1 MKKFIFLIV
10 FLLSCYSNAQII
22 NFPDPVF
29 KAVLLQSSTSNPI
42 CGGIKI
48 DANDNGEIDIRE
60 AEAIY
65 TISLPPGNVTDVTG
79 IEYFVNLM
87 YCGLSSN
94 QIIHA
99 DFTHSPNLQTLG
111 VNNNQLQKLNV
122 TGLTQFYFI
131 NCGGN
136 PLTSVNFSSLP
147 ALDTCICSYLDV
159 TELDFSNNPVFRR
172 LACNNNINMVTVKIN
187 NGYPHVAS
195 NTIYNSC
202 WDNTP
207 NLTYV
212 CVDSF
217 EQAAMED
224 YLYNSCG
231 LTNVIVTDNCAM
243 SNESFT
249 TNNITIAPN
258 PSNGIFTLSFT
269 TTLENATIEV
279 YNLLGQKV
287 YISKLNNLDIYNL
300 DLSGFTSGTYL
311 LKINSNKKIYNY
323 KLFKK

>member
-1 MKKFIFLIV
+1 MKKIF
-10 FLLSCYSNAQII
+10 FLLMFIYWNGFSQII

-29 KAVLLQSSTSNPI
+29 KAVLLQSTTTNLI
-42 CGGIKI
+42 AGGVKI
-48 DANDNGEIDIRE
+48 DANDDGEIEISEVYPVYTLELYSRNITDI
-60 AEAIY
+60 
-65 TISLPPGNVTDVTG
+65 TG

-87 YCGLSSN
+87 YCNLSSN
-94 QIIHA
+94 QIAHA
-99 DFTHSPNLQTLG
+99 NFTNSPNLQTLG
-111 VNNNQLQKLNV
+111 LADNQLQNLNV
-122 TGLTQFYFI
+122 TGLTQLYFI
-131 NCGGN
+131 NCGAN
-136 PLTSVNFSSLP
+136 PLTAVDFSSLP
-147 ALDTCICSYLDV
+147 ALDTCICGGTNV

-172 LACNNNINMVTVKIN
+172 LACNLNPNLVTVKIN

-212 CVDSF
+212 CVDTF

-224 YLYNSCG
+224 YLHNSCG

-258 PSNGIFTLSFT
+258 PSNGVFTLSFT
-269 TTLENATIEV
+269 TSLENATIEV
-279 YNLLGQKV
+279 YNLLGQEV
-287 YISKLNNLDIYNL
+287 YISKLNNLDTYNL

-311 LKINSNKKIYNY
+311 LKINSNKEIYNY